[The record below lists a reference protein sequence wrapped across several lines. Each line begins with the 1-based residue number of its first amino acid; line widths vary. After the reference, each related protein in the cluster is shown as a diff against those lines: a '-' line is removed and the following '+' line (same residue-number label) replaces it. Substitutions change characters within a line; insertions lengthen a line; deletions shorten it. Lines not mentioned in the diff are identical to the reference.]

1 MATSAEQYCGGEQ
14 IIFIMAIRVNRLL
27 REANIG
33 MQTLSELLKALD
45 YNETIE
51 VTSKIPDDIAN
62 VILGLCYEDVD
73 FLKLV
78 EKNANKNV
86 LNQQSPDFP
95 IKILGKID
103 LDGVNNSNRIN
114 EEKARTE
121 KNLLNIINDHS
132 VLNTPQYDENNSMF
146 WVEELLLLSSKG
158 EAYRLPVAKFDKR
171 KKEPLYSVIIGNNG
185 VGKSIILKEI
195 VDFFID
201 LYAYINETKPRF
213 SSINNVRLRGV
224 KYHIDGVS
232 CEVIRLGRTFIA
244 KIDGKIAILK
254 DLRLPSIVACCF
266 GAFDKFP
273 VQKVNGS
280 SQTRYD
286 VPYYKYVGAHVNGNM
301 ISSSA
306 IVSRMLFALNEQ
318 MDERQRRNIS
328 SLLDFIGYDHKVSLI
343 YSLVLRSMRNGIVL
357 EFLTQRVQKDRE
369 YVNLS
374 NEEKNSIVKEL
385 YEFYKSRLLS
395 LKAQAC
401 FEIDFDQ
408 NTFVANNELKSIYK
422 LKQYDLVNYTS
433 VFFYKHGQQID
444 SEGMSSG
451 EFAMLAM
458 ILSISAAANDNHT
471 LILIDEPELSL
482 HPNWQMTFIDNLDRA
497 LKNQNCHLM
506 ITTHSHML
514 VSDLPMNRSTVSQ
527 WEKGRDGIIVEN
539 QISENTYGWSAEEV
553 LLKVFKTATD
563 RNRYF
568 GERIAKLLEQMGN
581 NTISPKEVADELKD
595 LKEISLHLSDVD
607 PMKMVLNTII
617 EAYR

>member
-1 MATSAEQYCGGEQ
+1 MRNNF
-14 IIFIMAIRVNRLL
+14 FIMAIRVNRLL

-33 MQTLSELLKALD
+33 MQTLNELLKALD

-62 VILGLCYEDVD
+62 VILSLCNEDVD

-103 LDGVNNSNRIN
+103 LDGVNNSHSIN
-114 EEKARTE
+114 EEKARTI

-146 WVEELLLLSSKG
+146 WVEELVLLSSKG
-158 EAYRLPVAKFDKR
+158 DAYRLSVGSFDKC

-213 SSINNVRLRGV
+213 SSINNVILRGV
-224 KYHIDGVS
+224 KYHIDGVC

-244 KIDGKIAILK
+244 KIDGKFSTPNN
-254 DLRLPSIVACCF
+254 LRLPSIVACCF

-286 VPYYKYVGAHVNGNM
+286 VPYYKYVGAHINGNM

-306 IVSRMLFALNEQ
+306 IVFRMLFALNEQ

-343 YSLVLRSMRNGIVL
+343 YSLVLKSKKNGNVRDLLI
-357 EFLTQRVQKDRE
+357 QRVQKDRE

-374 NEEKNSIVKEL
+374 NDEKSNIVKEL
-385 YEFYKSRLLS
+385 YGSYKSMVLS
-395 LKAQAC
+395 QRTRFC
-401 FEIDFDQ
+401 FNIDFDQ
-408 NTFVANNELKSIYK
+408 NTFAANNDLKSIYK
-422 LKQYDLVNYTS
+422 LKQYDLVSSTS
-433 VFFYKHGQQID
+433 VFFYKHGQLID

-497 LKNQNCHLM
+497 LKKQFCHLM

-514 VSDLPMNRSTVSQ
+514 VSDLPMNRSAVSQ
-527 WEKGRDGIIVEN
+527 WEKGRDGIIVAN